1 MNSVVLCG
9 RITKTP
15 ELRTT
20 KNNKEVCE
28 FCLAV
33 NRFGEGTDFITCLV
47 YGTQA
52 ANLCKYQGKGS
63 QIAVNGSL
71 RVDSWDD
78 EKGQRKYKTYVLCSN
93 IEFLGTK
100 KEENAQN
107 NQNIGQNYN
116 PYEDMEQLFKT
127 DDVGLDLPF

>member
-1 MNSVVLCG
+1 MNSVLLIG
-9 RITKTP
+9 RITKDL

-28 FCLAV
+28 FSLAI

-47 YGTQA
+47 YGNQA

-63 QIAVNGSL
+63 QIAVSGSL
-71 RVDSWDD
+71 RVDSWED
-78 EKGQRKYKTYVLCSN
+78 EQRQRKYKTYVLAN
-93 IEFLGTK
+93 IIEYLGTK

-116 PYEDMEQLFKT
+116 PYEDMGEQVKT
-127 DDVGLDLPF
+127 DFDENDLPF

>member
-1 MNSVVLCG
+1 MNSVLLIG
-9 RITKTP
+9 RITKDL

-28 FCLAV
+28 FSLAV

-63 QIAVNGSL
+63 QIAVSGSL

-78 EKGQRKYKTYVLCSN
+78 EKGQRKYKTYVLVNN
-93 IEFLGTK
+93 IEYLGTK
-100 KEENAQN
+100 KDENAQN
-107 NQNIGQNYN
+107 NQNVEQEYN
-116 PYEDMEQLFKT
+116 PYQDMGQQVNED
-127 DDVGLDLPF
+127 DGLDLPF